1 MNFQQLAFLFS
12 AWQTFIKILKAR
24 GSIGLFRGW
33 TLMSIIINYWIH
45 FLYTASN
52 SWKLF
57 LTFLLRAVLQ
67 SGLFLYRVLTCM
79 DPISVVS
86 TGHIIWLIY
95 CLYDSARVTRGLQW
109 ILIKYIRKMRLPCG
123 LLFIRFPI
131 LTNSDRKTSNQ
142 KTYYVDHLLSNVFCQ
157 NSLSLVLGTY
167 YDNKL

>member
-67 SGLFLYRVLTCM
+67 SGSFLYRVLTCM
-79 DPISVVS
+79 EPISVVF
-86 TGHIIWLIY
+86 TGHIIWVIY
-95 CLYDSARVTRGLQW
+95 CLYDTGLTMNFD
-109 ILIKYIRKMRLPCG
+109 KVHSK
-123 LLFIRFPI
+123 
-131 LTNSDRKTSNQ
+131 DATSI
-142 KTYYVDHLLSNVFCQ
+142 C
-157 NSLSLVLGTY
+157 VLMCLDIHSFY
-167 YDNKL
+167 

>member
-1 MNFQQLAFLFS
+1 MNFQQLTFLFS

-67 SGLFLYRVLTCM
+67 SGSFLYIIIREVIWNA
-79 DPISVVS
+79 PKSIWKNISS
-86 TGHIIWLIY
+86 CDGIFYLKCPKIEEFHF
-95 CLYDSARVTRGLQW
+95 R
-109 ILIKYIRKMRLPCG
+109 
-123 LLFIRFPI
+123 LLFCFKINHVLFYLKRPTFLCSRYLKCPI
-131 LTNSDRKTSNQ
+131 FRIKLEKHFNYFEHKKWNISN
-142 KTYYVDHLLSNVFCQ
+142 N
-157 NSLSLVLGTY
+157 
-167 YDNKL
+167 